1 MSIFARH
8 KIANKIIINKIIK
21 KKTMKRVFGIFIVMS
36 LLFLGACTTSE
47 TNETDLVDTTVNEV
61 NNYNFKILSDGKSS
75 I

>member
-36 LLFLGACTTSE
+36 YS
-47 TNETDLVDTTVNEV
+47 TVGGNAKRQQTHA
-61 NNYNFKILSDGKSS
+61 FR
-75 I
+75 